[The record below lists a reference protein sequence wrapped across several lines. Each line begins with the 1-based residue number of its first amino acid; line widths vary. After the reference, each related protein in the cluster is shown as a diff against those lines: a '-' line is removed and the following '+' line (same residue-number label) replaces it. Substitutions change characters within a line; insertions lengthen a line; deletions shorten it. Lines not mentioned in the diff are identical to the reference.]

1 MTWNW
6 DYGVWI
12 IIIATLATASM
23 VNRYQWRKAW
33 EAYYK
38 RPLPDGKD
46 HKTPGSKE
54 EKPNEENQD

>member
-1 MTWNW
+1 MTL
-6 DYGVWI
+6 VAC
-12 IIIATLATASM
+12 IAIASM

-46 HKTPGSKE
+46 HKSPGSKE
-54 EKPNEENQD
+54 EKPNEESQD